1 MKRTFIL
8 MLVLTLPVF
17 AQEFTKAIEDNS
29 FFIEE
34 AYNQEAGV
42 VQHITNASFLN
53 NINPMYDAI
62 DLSFTQEWPV
72 GGRSHQLSYT
82 VPYSI
87 VDIPGTS
94 GVGDVMLNY
103 RFQAVD
109 SPTRAFA
116 PRVSVIFPTADE
128 QSGLG
133 RGVFGIQAN
142 FPYSERISDTFVTH
156 VNIGGTYSPDGKEVG
171 SSTEGY
177 SDIFVGGSAILLMS
191 YRMNVMLEILYI
203 NSGNS
208 DHRTDEMIVSPG
220 MRFAIDI
227 GGVQIV
233 PGLAFPYSS
242 SAQVTT
248 EGMFLYLSTE
258 HSF

>member
-1 MKRTFIL
+1 MRILLL
-8 MLVLTLPVF
+8 MLVLTIPVF

-53 NINPMYDAI
+53 NTNPLYDAI

-72 GGRSHQLSYT
+72 GGRTHQLSYT

-87 VDIPGTS
+87 VGTPGTS

-116 PRVSVIFPTADE
+116 PRVSVIFPTGDK

-133 RGVFGIQAN
+133 SGVLGIQAN
-142 FPYSERISDTFVTH
+142 LPYSERISNTFVTH
-156 VNIGGTYSPDGKEVG
+156 VNIGGTYSPDGMDVG
-171 SSTEGY
+171 SSTKDY

-191 YRMNVMLEILYI
+191 YRLNVMLEILYI
-203 NSGNS
+203 NSGSS
-208 DHRTDEMIVSPG
+208 DRRTDEMIVSPG

-227 GGVQIV
+227 GGLQIV

-248 EGMFLYLSTE
+248 EGMFLYLSAE